1 MVYQDSLARF
11 SVMGVAKS
19 PDQGVLADIYQNGIA
34 MAIWQR
40 PLGELAEYVAS
51 LVTLTPQFSFQAQ
64 GDTEKTRA
72 LLNRVLPDAAGKET
86 FIDDVVLLV
95 DMFACLF
102 DLNEVGVRLNVLS
115 RTMCPRFHV
124 DKIPCRLVSTYLGN
138 GSEWLH
144 DAHVDRRFVGQIDR
158 SADHSSGLRKN
169 GQINRLKVGDVAVM
183 KGDTWPALEGRGVVH
198 RSPAA
203 NADNMRVFLSLDMV

>member
-51 LVTLTPQFSFQAQ
+51 LVTLAPQFSFQAQ

-72 LLNRVLPDAAGKET
+72 LLNRVLPDAAGKEP

-115 RTMCPRFHV
+115 RAMCPRFHV

-144 DAHVDRRFVGQIDR
+144 DAHVDRRLVGQIDH
-158 SADHSSGLRKN
+158 SADHSSGLRKD

-183 KGDTWPALEGRGVVH
+183 KGDAWPALEGRGVVH

-203 NADNMRVFLSLDMV
+203 SADNMRVFLSLDMV